1 MIPKWDKNSVHF
13 IYMDTDIVIP
23 LIHTVDVYKDI
34 SDDVEWCWLD
44 KSNYDERKRKKLIGF
59 IKD

>member
-13 IYMDTDIVIP
+13 FYMDTDIVIP
-23 LIHTVDVYKDI
+23 LIHTDDVYKDI
-34 SDDVEWCWLD
+34 SDDVEKWSD